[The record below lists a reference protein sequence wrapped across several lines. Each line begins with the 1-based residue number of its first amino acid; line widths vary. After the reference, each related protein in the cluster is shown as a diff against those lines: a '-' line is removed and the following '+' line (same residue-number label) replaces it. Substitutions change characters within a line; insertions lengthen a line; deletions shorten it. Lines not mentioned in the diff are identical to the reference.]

1 MHPDQCIQRN
11 AKPTVMLTSTG
22 TIQVTEPAYKG
33 SKGCK
38 IINSTRLYY
47 EIMGEGQ
54 PVVFLHGFTLDHR
67 MWDNQFYYFARYYQC
82 IRFDMRGF
90 GQSALPGN
98 NPYTYQEDIKSL
110 LQSLGITEPVILVGH
125 SIGGQAALNFA
136 LRYPHYTKALV
147 LANTQIEG
155 YTYKEFNIEQIFN
168 NARNKSI
175 EYARRKWISHE
186 IFAHARKN
194 KVTAECID
202 QMIHF
207 YSGWHFVSENPLVAF
222 NPSPWLELEKVT
234 APVLALYG
242 ESDLPDFIE
251 MTVAA
256 ATRIPNAKKA
266 IIPHAGHMSNM
277 ENPALFNKELYR
289 FFDAVTAD

>member
-1 MHPDQCIQRN
+1 MHPDQCMRRYV
-11 AKPTVMLTSTG
+11 KPTVMLTSTG
-22 TIQVTEPAYKG
+22 KLQSTEPAFKG

-38 IINSTRLYY
+38 IINNTRLYY
-47 EIMGEGQ
+47 EVMGEGQ

-110 LQSLGITEPVILVGH
+110 LQSLDITEPVILVGH

-147 LANTQIEG
+147 LADTQIEG
-155 YTYKEFNIEQIFN
+155 YTFKEFKIEQILN

-175 EYARRKWISHE
+175 EYARRKWMSHE

-194 KVTAECID
+194 KATAECLD

-222 NPSPWLELEKVT
+222 NPSPWNELENVNT
-234 APVLALYG
+234 PALILYG
-242 ESDLPDFIE
+242 ETDLPDFIE
-251 MTVAA
+251 MSQAA

-266 IIPHAGHMSNM
+266 IIPQAGHMSNM

-289 FFDAVTAD
+289 FFDSVTAD